1 MAVTWTLK
9 DASGANLT
17 NQPPSTTGSTLAL
30 YFNNSGYPFLVSTEI
45 ITEVFV
51 EIDSTGPVTITLSPQ
66 NEDYY
71 LDEARSDPQELPSSH
86 GGVMSW
92 NQSGPVTTLTFT
104 APGTVN
110 QEWSWGFGGLTPP
123 VALKMK
129 FRIRR
134 A

>member
-17 NQPPSTTGSTLAL
+17 TQPTSTGTLAL
-30 YFNNSGYPFLVSTEI
+30 YFNNSGYPYYAVGEI
-45 ITEVFV
+45 ITEVLAEV
-51 EIDSTGPVTITLSPQ
+51 DSTGPVTITLAPQ
-66 NEDYY
+66 NEGYY
-71 LDEARSDPQELPSSH
+71 LDEARSDPQELLPPH

-110 QEWSWGFGGLTPP
+110 NEWSWGFGGLTPP
-123 VALKMK
+123 VGLKIK
-129 FRIRR
+129 IRVRR